1 MTKKLLSL
9 LLSVL
14 MVLSMATPALAAP
27 LDSFEPIGEQT
38 NVESEVVEEP
48 QAAVD
53 ETAEPNAP
61 VMQRGIFVRIS
72 CDCGKTDCDAYVE
85 LWQNGKLVA
94 TATAAKGAG
103 AYFSDG
109 AITLKAFDGTCGY
122 SFTNWY
128 GMGVTFP
135 QPTNREVVISSA
147 TGKGQRPVT
156 ANFKT
161 EVKTYKVTYTD
172 GVEDEEI
179 FEDQSYDIK
188 AGDPTPAFNGTL
200 VRQGFDFKGWQPEVA
215 ETVTA
220 DVTYTAQWEVQ
231 SVNVARLESTGVEYA
246 TLQKAVDAAKAEMKN
261 GAQTVTLLRDT
272 TESVS
277 VLWQVD
283 SGLNYNYDLTIDL
296 NGKTVTGKGG
306 SVFTFKRTKNY
317 SDSMMNVTFNDSV
330 GTGVVTGGNATN
342 GGAINFDSQYGCA
355 KLVINGGKFTGNTAS
370 NQGGAICAKFA
381 KGTKNAAQKT
391 IEVVLNGGEI
401 TGNNA
406 KEGGGII
413 VWNNISILNQGGC
426 KVYANTASSQ
436 GDDIVYRATASPSDA
451 KMSLAENAWFVDKE
465 GTRYDAA
472 KPVPFTKWANYTE
485 KGSAAA
491 VYLKYVEPTYVYVTY
506 KDGANDTVFKL
517 DPIKVIAGSET
528 PAFTGS
534 TERAGYKFIGWQPA
548 LAEKATEDVTY
559 TAQWEAVPSY
569 KLTFNG
575 NGTNKLSGTISGN
588 YTSKTQY
595 YEGTEVNLQAAMDG
609 KKFTKDLSADY
620 TTNYRQTGWN
630 TEKDG
635 TGTHYAM
642 NGKMTMPA
650 HDVILYAEWEP
661 YEWIHWNIQL
671 AGEGGD
677 YISYTEGVTG
687 GTTHNVQSF
696 KAYTGNK
703 GNQYGKVPA
712 AQYTPVVAVPKLGF
726 AFAGWY
732 DVAKDELI
740 SDKATLTM
748 QDFRNLRALKSAE
761 SGSVIEARFVPREP
775 GNVHLVI
782 YKSTDLTKRIV
793 DTKIPDLYVD
803 DVFTPNIADYY
814 SSANGFEYVGWF
826 NDGNFNNYKNGK
838 NYTEAESVTVD
849 GKWQN
854 VIAVVTD
861 YEKVIVKA
869 VYDGD
874 KANAQTIYSG
884 RALHGS
890 NLVEF
895 LEANAGVGEVKG
907 YTLDKWYNWDWY
919 GHKVGD
925 NATVNGWT
933 NVYVT
938 YTKNTFKVTYTD
950 GVDGEEIF
958 ADQSYDVKY
967 DEATPEF
974 NGTPAR
980 TGYTFLG
987 WEPAVAEKVTED
999 VTYTAKWQINTYT
1012 VKYTDGTGNQS
1023 VFADETYTVTHGEAT
1038 PAFKGSTERTGYK
1051 FLGWNPEV
1059 TDTATESVT
1068 YVAQWE
1074 KLFTVTYKDPYNS
1087 FEQQVYY
1094 VEKGGKVPAFV
1105 GTPERAGYV
1114 FSTWNG
1120 VYETVT
1126 GPAGE
1131 TVDRDRLFVARWVA
1145 LPKDLDTATAKSKVA
1160 LRITDILRPNGNYD
1174 LRSESM
1180 IDGTFTVG
1188 ASEWNAEKKAV
1199 LATVTISK
1207 ADFEKYGASLEKI
1220 EGFTYHF
1227 NSLGTYTDTD
1237 SEGNLVIHLKNSA
1250 RYKGDSKYSNRE
1262 LWFSGW
1268 LLDGDYYPSAARA
1281 QFLFDRYYQVT
1292 YTDGINGESF
1302 ADVSMEAKENE
1313 ATPKFNGTPART
1325 GYTFTGWSPV
1335 VAEKVTANAT
1345 YVAQWEANTYTVTF
1359 NSNGGSELA
1368 SITVT
1373 YGQKYGNLPSA
1384 GYVDGLQNLG
1394 WYLVDENGNVTDT
1407 SIGDRTIVTLTRNHE
1422 LFQKREIKT
1431 PKVKL
1436 SLSRPIYNYLEEPV
1450 TIQSS
1455 GITEYA
1461 ALKYS
1466 YQWYKDDV
1474 ALTDGDIY
1482 DGATTANLTLKHDYV
1497 SCSGKYKLVV
1507 TITLADGS
1515 EIVVTNAPVTAEAT
1529 YDVLIRRSSNMLYYD
1544 ANGGVGGP
1552 SNNSDYYDKENDRY
1566 IAKVSD
1572 TNYGY
1577 DGPLTRKGYHF
1588 TGWNTEKDGSGET
1601 YQPGD
1606 FYVFDRQLSENGGLK
1621 VYLYAQWEANTYT
1634 VTFNSNGGSEL
1645 ASITVTYG
1653 QKYGNLPSAGYVDGL
1668 QNLGWYLVDENGNV
1682 TDTSIGDRTIVTL
1695 TRNHELFQKR
1705 EIKTPKVKL
1714 SLSRPIYNY
1723 LEEPVTIQSSGI
1735 TEYAALKYSYQ
1746 WYKDDVAL
1754 TDGDI
1759 YDGATT
1765 ANLTL
1770 KHDYV
1775 SCSGKYKLVVTIT
1788 LADGSEIVVT
1798 NAPVTAEATYDV
1810 LIRRSSNMLYYDA
1823 NGGVGG
1829 PSNNSDYYDK
1839 ENDRYIAK
1847 VSDTNYGYDGPLTRK
1862 GYHFTGWNTEKDG
1875 SGETYQPGD
1884 FYVFDRQL
1892 SENGGLKV
1900 YLYAQWEA
1908 CENHFEDVKVITE
1921 PTCTEKGL
1929 KLCRCTV
1936 CNTEYEV
1943 EIPAL
1948 GHDLTGWIW
1957 NRTEHWKRCKR
1968 CGELFEVEKHTLTEW
1983 KNVVR
1988 NGEVVE
1994 EHHCTVCGF
2003 SECAQTIHIDG
2014 TKPQP
2019 GVEINPAT
2027 GADAPSVLPALAVL
2041 AGVAV
2046 ILGKRK

>member
-38 NVESEVVEEP
+38 DAESEVVEEP

-53 ETAEPNAP
+53 ETAELNAP
-61 VMQRGIFVRIS
+61 VMQRGIFVKIS

-103 AYFSDG
+103 AYFGDG

-147 TGKGQRPVT
+147 TGRGQRPVT

-277 VLWQVD
+277 VLWQVYN
-283 SGLNYNYDLTIDL
+283 GLNYNYDLTIDL

-306 SVFTFKRTKNY
+306 SVFTFNRTQSY

-342 GGAINFDSQYGCA
+342 GGAI
-355 KLVINGGKFTGNTAS
+355 
-370 NQGGAICAKFA
+370 CAKFA

-401 TGNNA
+401 TANNA

-472 KPVPFTKWANYTE
+472 NPVPFTKWANYTE

-517 DPIKVIAGSET
+517 DPIRVIAGSET

-569 KLTFNG
+569 KVTFNG
-575 NGTNKLSGTISGN
+575 NGTNKLSGVISGS

-609 KKFTKDLSADY
+609 KKFTKDISADY

-635 TGTHYAM
+635 SGTHYAM

-696 KAYTGNK
+696 KAYT
-703 GNQYGKVPA
+703 NQYGKVPEA
-712 AQYTPVVAVPKLGF
+712 YYTPVVAVPKLGF

-732 DVAKDELI
+732 DVAKDALI

-748 QDFRNLRALKSAE
+748 QDFGNLRALKSAE
-761 SGSVIEARFVPREP
+761 SGSVIEARFVPRVP

-826 NDGNFNNYKNGK
+826 NDGNFNNYKNGS
-838 NYTEAESVTVD
+838 NYTEAESITVS
-849 GKWQN
+849 GQWQN

-884 RALHGS
+884 RALRGS

-907 YTLDKWYNWDWY
+907 YALDKWYNWDWY

-938 YTKNTFKVTYTD
+938 YTKNVFKVTYTD

-1281 QFLFDRYYQVT
+1281 QLLFDRYYQVT

-1313 ATPKFNGTPART
+1313 ATPAFNGTPTRT

-1572 TNYGY
+1572 
-1577 DGPLTRKGYHF
+1577 
-1588 TGWNTEKDGSGET
+1588 
-1601 YQPGD
+1601 
-1606 FYVFDRQLSENGGLK
+1606 
-1621 VYLYAQWEANTYT
+1621 
-1634 VTFNSNGGSEL
+1634 
-1645 ASITVTYG
+1645 I
-1653 QKYGNLPSAGYVDGL
+1653 
-1668 QNLGWYLVDENGNV
+1668 
-1682 TDTSIGDRTIVTL
+1682 
-1695 TRNHELFQKR
+1695 
-1705 EIKTPKVKL
+1705 
-1714 SLSRPIYNY
+1714 
-1723 LEEPVTIQSSGI
+1723 
-1735 TEYAALKYSYQ
+1735 
-1746 WYKDDVAL
+1746 
-1754 TDGDI
+1754 
-1759 YDGATT
+1759 
-1765 ANLTL
+1765 
-1770 KHDYV
+1770 
-1775 SCSGKYKLVVTIT
+1775 
-1788 LADGSEIVVT
+1788 
-1798 NAPVTAEATYDV
+1798 
-1810 LIRRSSNMLYYDA
+1810 
-1823 NGGVGG
+1823 
-1829 PSNNSDYYDK
+1829 
-1839 ENDRYIAK
+1839 
-1847 VSDTNYGYDGPLTRK
+1847 NYGYDGPLTRK

-1936 CNTEYEV
+1936 CGTEYET

-1968 CGELFEVEKHTLTEW
+1968 CGELFEVEKHNLTEW

-2027 GADAPSVLPALAVL
+2027 GAEAPSVLPALAVL

>member
-14 MVLSMATPALAAP
+14 MVLSMVTPALAAP

-38 NVESEVVEEP
+38 DAESEVVEEP

-103 AYFSDG
+103 AYFGDG

-277 VLWQVD
+277 VLWQVYN
-283 SGLNYNYDLTIDL
+283 GLNYNYDLTIDL

-306 SVFTFKRTKNY
+306 SVFTFKRTQSY

-370 NQGGAICAKFA
+370 EAGGAICAKFA

-401 TGNNA
+401 TANNA
-406 KEGGGII
+406 KEGGGLY

-436 GDDIVYRATASPSDA
+436 GDDIAYRATTSPSDA
-451 KMSLAENAWFVDKE
+451 KMSLAENAWFIDKK

-472 KPVPFTKWANYTE
+472 NPVPFTKWANYTE

-569 KLTFNG
+569 KVTFNG
-575 NGTNKLSGTISGN
+575 NGTNKLSGNISEN

-609 KKFTKDLSADY
+609 KKFTKDLSADC
-620 TTNYRQTGWN
+620 TTNYRQVGWN

-635 TGTHYAM
+635 SGTHYAM

-650 HDVILYAEWEP
+650 HDVTLYAEWEP

-696 KAYTGNK
+696 KAYT
-703 GNQYGKVPA
+703 NQYGKVPA
-712 AQYTPVVAVPKLGF
+712 AYYTPVVAVPKLGF

-748 QDFRNLRALKSAE
+748 QDFKNLRALKSAE
-761 SGSVIEARFVPREP
+761 SGSVIEARFVPRVP

-826 NDGNFNNYKNGK
+826 NDGNFNNYKNGS
-838 NYTEAESVTVD
+838 NYTEAESITVS
-849 GKWQN
+849 GQWQN

-884 RALHGS
+884 RALRGS

-907 YTLDKWYNWDWY
+907 YALDKWYNWDWY

-938 YTKNTFKVTYTD
+938 YTKNVFKVTYTD

-999 VTYTAKWQINTYT
+999 
-1012 VKYTDGTGNQS
+1012 
-1023 VFADETYTVTHGEAT
+1023 
-1038 PAFKGSTERTGYK
+1038 
-1051 FLGWNPEV
+1051 
-1059 TDTATESVT
+1059 VT

-1313 ATPKFNGTPART
+1313 ATPEFNGTPART

-1384 GYVDGLQNLG
+1384 GYVDGLQNFG
-1394 WYLVDENGNVTDT
+1394 WYLVDENGDVTDT

-1572 TNYGY
+1572 
-1577 DGPLTRKGYHF
+1577 
-1588 TGWNTEKDGSGET
+1588 
-1601 YQPGD
+1601 
-1606 FYVFDRQLSENGGLK
+1606 
-1621 VYLYAQWEANTYT
+1621 
-1634 VTFNSNGGSEL
+1634 
-1645 ASITVTYG
+1645 I
-1653 QKYGNLPSAGYVDGL
+1653 
-1668 QNLGWYLVDENGNV
+1668 
-1682 TDTSIGDRTIVTL
+1682 
-1695 TRNHELFQKR
+1695 
-1705 EIKTPKVKL
+1705 
-1714 SLSRPIYNY
+1714 
-1723 LEEPVTIQSSGI
+1723 
-1735 TEYAALKYSYQ
+1735 
-1746 WYKDDVAL
+1746 
-1754 TDGDI
+1754 
-1759 YDGATT
+1759 
-1765 ANLTL
+1765 
-1770 KHDYV
+1770 
-1775 SCSGKYKLVVTIT
+1775 
-1788 LADGSEIVVT
+1788 
-1798 NAPVTAEATYDV
+1798 
-1810 LIRRSSNMLYYDA
+1810 
-1823 NGGVGG
+1823 
-1829 PSNNSDYYDK
+1829 
-1839 ENDRYIAK
+1839 
-1847 VSDTNYGYDGPLTRK
+1847 NYGYDGPLTRK

-1968 CGELFEVEKHTLTEW
+1968 CGELFEVEKHNLTEW

-2027 GADAPSVLPALAVL
+2027 GAEAPSVLPALAVL

>member
-27 LDSFEPIGEQT
+27 LDSFEPIGGQADA
-38 NVESEVVEEP
+38 ESEVVEEP

-53 ETAEPNAP
+53 ETAELNAP

-277 VLWQVD
+277 VLWQVYN
-283 SGLNYNYDLTIDL
+283 GLNYNYDLTIDL

-306 SVFTFKRTKNY
+306 SVFTFKRTQSY

-370 NQGGAICAKFA
+370 EAGGAICAKFA

-401 TGNNA
+401 TANNA
-406 KEGGGII
+406 KEGGGLY

-436 GDDIVYRATASPSDA
+436 GDDIAYRATTSPSDA
-451 KMSLAENAWFVDKE
+451 KMSLAENAWFIDKK

-472 KPVPFTKWANYTE
+472 NPVPFTKWANYTE

-569 KLTFNG
+569 KVTFNG

-609 KKFTKDLSADY
+609 KKFTKDPSADY

-635 TGTHYAM
+635 SGTHYAM

-696 KAYTGNK
+696 KAYT
-703 GNQYGKVPA
+703 NQYGKVPA
-712 AQYTPVVAVPKLGF
+712 AYYTPVVAVPKLGF

-826 NDGNFNNYKNGK
+826 NDGNFNNYKNGS
-838 NYTEAESVTVD
+838 NYTEAESITVS
-849 GKWQN
+849 GQWQN

-884 RALHGS
+884 RALRGS

-907 YTLDKWYNWDWY
+907 YALDKWYNWDWY

-938 YTKNTFKVTYTD
+938 YTKNVFKVTYTD

-999 VTYTAKWQINTYT
+999 VTY
-1012 VKYTDGTGNQS
+1012 
-1023 VFADETYTVTHGEAT
+1023 
-1038 PAFKGSTERTGYK
+1038 
-1051 FLGWNPEV
+1051 
-1059 TDTATESVT
+1059 
-1068 YVAQWE
+1068 VAQWE

-1114 FSTWNG
+1114 FSTWND
-1120 VYETVT
+1120 VYKEVT
-1126 GPAGE
+1126 GPVGE
-1131 TVDRDRLFVARWVA
+1131 TVDRDRVFSARWVA
-1145 LPKDLDTATAKSKVA
+1145 LPKDLDEATALAKGDV
-1160 LRITDILRPNGNYD
+1160 RVTDILRQNGNYD
-1174 LRSESM
+1174 LRHVDL
-1180 IDGTFTVG
+1180 IAGTFTVNE
-1188 ASEWNAEKKAV
+1188 SRWDAEKKAV
-1199 LATVTISK
+1199 LATITINK
-1207 ADFEKYGASLEKI
+1207 ADFEKYGAGLEKI

-1227 NSLGTYTDTD
+1227 NSLGSYTDTD
-1237 SEGNLVIHLKNSA
+1237 SEGNLVLHFKN
-1250 RYKGDSKYSNRE
+1250 R
-1262 LWFSGW
+1262 FSHNGTTRVVGSFGGW
-1268 LLDGDYYPSAARA
+1268 LIDGDYYPSRARA
-1281 QFLFDRYYQVT
+1281 QLLFDRYYQVT

-1313 ATPKFNGTPART
+1313 ATPAFNGTPTRT

-1572 TNYGY
+1572 INYGY

-1847 VSDTNYGYDGPLTRK
+1847 VSDINYGYDGPLTRK

-1936 CNTEYEV
+1936 CGTEYEA

-1968 CGELFEVEKHTLTEW
+1968 CGELFEVEKHNLTEW

-2027 GADAPSVLPALAVL
+2027 GAEAPSVLPALAVL

>member
-27 LDSFEPIGEQT
+27 LDSFEPIGGQADA
-38 NVESEVVEEP
+38 ESEVVEEP

-53 ETAEPNAP
+53 ETAELNAP

-277 VLWQVD
+277 VLWQVYN
-283 SGLNYNYDLTIDL
+283 GLNYNYDLTIDL

-306 SVFTFKRTKNY
+306 SVFTFKRTQSY

-370 NQGGAICAKFA
+370 EAGGAICAKFA

-401 TGNNA
+401 TANNA
-406 KEGGGII
+406 KEGGGLY

-436 GDDIVYRATASPSDA
+436 GDDIAYRATTSPSDA
-451 KMSLAENAWFVDKE
+451 KMSLAENAWFIDKK

-472 KPVPFTKWANYTE
+472 NPVPFTKWANYTE

-569 KLTFNG
+569 KVTFNG

-609 KKFTKDLSADY
+609 KKFTKDPSADY

-635 TGTHYAM
+635 SGTHYAM

-696 KAYTGNK
+696 KAYT
-703 GNQYGKVPA
+703 NQYGKVPA
-712 AQYTPVVAVPKLGF
+712 AYYTPVVAVPKLGF

-826 NDGNFNNYKNGK
+826 NDGNFNNYKNGS
-838 NYTEAESVTVD
+838 NYTEAESITVS
-849 GKWQN
+849 GQWQN

-884 RALHGS
+884 RALRGS

-907 YTLDKWYNWDWY
+907 YALDKWYNWDWY

-938 YTKNTFKVTYTD
+938 YTKNVFKVTYTD

-999 VTYTAKWQINTYT
+999 VTY
-1012 VKYTDGTGNQS
+1012 
-1023 VFADETYTVTHGEAT
+1023 
-1038 PAFKGSTERTGYK
+1038 
-1051 FLGWNPEV
+1051 
-1059 TDTATESVT
+1059 
-1068 YVAQWE
+1068 VAQWE

-1114 FSTWNG
+1114 FSTWND
-1120 VYETVT
+1120 VYKEVT
-1126 GPAGE
+1126 GPVGE
-1131 TVDRDRLFVARWVA
+1131 TVDRDRVFSARWVA
-1145 LPKDLDTATAKSKVA
+1145 LPKDLDEATALAKGDV
-1160 LRITDILRPNGNYD
+1160 RVTDILRQNGNYD
-1174 LRSESM
+1174 LRHVDL
-1180 IDGTFTVG
+1180 IAGTFTVNE
-1188 ASEWNAEKKAV
+1188 SRWDAEKKAV
-1199 LATVTISK
+1199 LATITINK
-1207 ADFEKYGASLEKI
+1207 ADFEKYGAGLEKI

-1227 NSLGTYTDTD
+1227 NSLGSYTDTD
-1237 SEGNLVIHLKNSA
+1237 SEGNLVLHFKN
-1250 RYKGDSKYSNRE
+1250 R
-1262 LWFSGW
+1262 FSHNGTTRVVGSFGGW
-1268 LLDGDYYPSAARA
+1268 LIDGDYYPSRARA
-1281 QFLFDRYYQVT
+1281 QLLFDRYYQVT

-1313 ATPKFNGTPART
+1313 ATPAFNGTPTRT

-1572 TNYGY
+1572 
-1577 DGPLTRKGYHF
+1577 
-1588 TGWNTEKDGSGET
+1588 
-1601 YQPGD
+1601 
-1606 FYVFDRQLSENGGLK
+1606 
-1621 VYLYAQWEANTYT
+1621 
-1634 VTFNSNGGSEL
+1634 
-1645 ASITVTYG
+1645 I
-1653 QKYGNLPSAGYVDGL
+1653 
-1668 QNLGWYLVDENGNV
+1668 
-1682 TDTSIGDRTIVTL
+1682 
-1695 TRNHELFQKR
+1695 
-1705 EIKTPKVKL
+1705 
-1714 SLSRPIYNY
+1714 
-1723 LEEPVTIQSSGI
+1723 
-1735 TEYAALKYSYQ
+1735 
-1746 WYKDDVAL
+1746 
-1754 TDGDI
+1754 
-1759 YDGATT
+1759 
-1765 ANLTL
+1765 
-1770 KHDYV
+1770 
-1775 SCSGKYKLVVTIT
+1775 
-1788 LADGSEIVVT
+1788 
-1798 NAPVTAEATYDV
+1798 
-1810 LIRRSSNMLYYDA
+1810 
-1823 NGGVGG
+1823 
-1829 PSNNSDYYDK
+1829 
-1839 ENDRYIAK
+1839 
-1847 VSDTNYGYDGPLTRK
+1847 NYGYDGPLTRK

-1936 CNTEYEV
+1936 CGTEYEA

-1968 CGELFEVEKHTLTEW
+1968 CGELFEVEKHNLTEW

-2027 GADAPSVLPALAVL
+2027 GAEAPSVLPALAVL

>member
-27 LDSFEPIGEQT
+27 LDSFEPIGGQADA
-38 NVESEVVEEP
+38 ESEVVEEP

-53 ETAEPNAP
+53 ETAELAP
-61 VMQRGIFVRIS
+61 IGESDAEIQASKPSKLRKATVDKMAIRAYGFAKDAS
-72 CDCGKTDCDAYVE
+72 GKEVTGDGTP
-85 LWQNGKLVA
+85 QIK
-94 TATAAKGAG
+94 AKGVSYTIGNVEGDETNGYTTTVTFHFKSGDKFEAAASNSLNDHIAFKNAG
-103 AYFSDG
+103 ISG
-109 AITLKAFDGTCGY
+109 NWVY
-122 SFTNWY
+122 SFSADRPADQVLTLYWIVAANGRGAWNIKTAPSKLNPSGYTTNLISAVANIIKVNLRLDTDTTVNHSVIY
-128 GMGVTFP
+128 DDGMNGIIFSRRTFSV
-135 QPTNREVVISSA
+135 EE
-147 TGKGQRPVT
+147 GQ
-156 ANFKT
+156 
-161 EVKTYKVTYTD
+161 
-172 GVEDEEI
+172 
-179 FEDQSYDIK
+179 
-188 AGDPTPAFNGTL
+188 PTPAF
-200 VRQGFDFKGWQPEVA
+200 D
-215 ETVTA
+215 
-220 DVTYTAQWEVQ
+220 
-231 SVNVARLESTGVEYA
+231 
-246 TLQKAVDAAKAEMKN
+246 
-261 GAQTVTLLRDT
+261 
-272 TESVS
+272 
-277 VLWQVD
+277 
-283 SGLNYNYDLTIDL
+283 
-296 NGKTVTGKGG
+296 
-306 SVFTFKRTKNY
+306 
-317 SDSMMNVTFNDSV
+317 
-330 GTGVVTGGNATN
+330 GN
-342 GGAINFDSQYGCA
+342 
-355 KLVINGGKFTGNTAS
+355 
-370 NQGGAICAKFA
+370 
-381 KGTKNAAQKT
+381 
-391 IEVVLNGGEI
+391 
-401 TGNNA
+401 
-406 KEGGGII
+406 
-413 VWNNISILNQGGC
+413 
-426 KVYANTASSQ
+426 
-436 GDDIVYRATASPSDA
+436 
-451 KMSLAENAWFVDKE
+451 LA
-465 GTRYDAA
+465 
-472 KPVPFTKWANYTE
+472 
-485 KGSAAA
+485 
-491 VYLKYVEPTYVYVTY
+491 
-506 KDGANDTVFKL
+506 ANDNYEFVKWTPDVAATV
-517 DPIKVIAGSET
+517 
-528 PAFTGS
+528 
-534 TERAGYKFIGWQPA
+534 
-548 LAEKATEDVTY
+548 TEDVTY
-559 TAQWEAVPSY
+559 VASWREVERHTV
-569 KLTFNG
+569 TFNG
-575 NGTNKLSGTISGN
+575 NGAKLSDVIAGS
-588 YTSKTQY
+588 YTSKTKFVV
-595 YEGTEVNLQAAMDG
+595 GSEVKLSSAMDG
-609 KKFTKDLSADY
+609 KKFTKDLSADC
-620 TTNYRQTGWN
+620 TTNYRQVGWN

-635 TGTHYAM
+635 SGTHYAM

-696 KAYTGNK
+696 KAYT
-703 GNQYGKVPA
+703 NQYGKVPA
-712 AQYTPVVAVPKLGF
+712 AYYTPVVAVPKLGF

-761 SGSVIEARFVPREP
+761 SGSVIEARFVPRVP

-826 NDGNFNNYKNGK
+826 NDGNFNNYKNGS
-838 NYTEAESVTVD
+838 NYTEAESITVS
-849 GKWQN
+849 GQWQN

-884 RALHGS
+884 RALRGS

-907 YTLDKWYNWDWY
+907 YALDKWYNWDWY

-938 YTKNTFKVTYTD
+938 YTKNVFKVTYTD

-987 WEPAVAEKVTED
+987 WEPVVAEKVT
-999 VTYTAKWQINTYT
+999 AN
-1012 VKYTDGTGNQS
+1012 
-1023 VFADETYTVTHGEAT
+1023 
-1038 PAFKGSTERTGYK
+1038 
-1051 FLGWNPEV
+1051 
-1059 TDTATESVT
+1059 VT

-1114 FSTWNG
+1114 FSTWND
-1120 VYETVT
+1120 VYKEVT
-1126 GPAGE
+1126 GPVGE
-1131 TVDRDRLFVARWVA
+1131 TVDRDRVFSARWVA
-1145 LPKDLDTATAKSKVA
+1145 LPKDLDEATALAKGDV
-1160 LRITDILRPNGNYD
+1160 RVTDILRQNGNYD
-1174 LRSESM
+1174 LRHVDL
-1180 IDGTFTVG
+1180 IAGTFTVNE
-1188 ASEWNAEKKAV
+1188 SRWDAEKKAV
-1199 LATVTISK
+1199 LATITINK
-1207 ADFEKYGASLEKI
+1207 ADFEKYGAGLEKI

-1227 NSLGTYTDTD
+1227 NSLGSYTDTD
-1237 SEGNLVIHLKNSA
+1237 SEGNLVLHFKN
-1250 RYKGDSKYSNRE
+1250 R
-1262 LWFSGW
+1262 FSHNGTTRVVGSFGGW
-1268 LLDGDYYPSAARA
+1268 LIDGDYYPSRARA
-1281 QFLFDRYYQVT
+1281 QLLFDRYYQVT

-1313 ATPKFNGTPART
+1313 ATPAFNGTPTRT

-1359 NSNGGSELA
+1359 NSNGGSKLA

-1572 TNYGY
+1572 
-1577 DGPLTRKGYHF
+1577 
-1588 TGWNTEKDGSGET
+1588 
-1601 YQPGD
+1601 
-1606 FYVFDRQLSENGGLK
+1606 
-1621 VYLYAQWEANTYT
+1621 
-1634 VTFNSNGGSEL
+1634 
-1645 ASITVTYG
+1645 I
-1653 QKYGNLPSAGYVDGL
+1653 
-1668 QNLGWYLVDENGNV
+1668 
-1682 TDTSIGDRTIVTL
+1682 
-1695 TRNHELFQKR
+1695 
-1705 EIKTPKVKL
+1705 
-1714 SLSRPIYNY
+1714 
-1723 LEEPVTIQSSGI
+1723 
-1735 TEYAALKYSYQ
+1735 
-1746 WYKDDVAL
+1746 
-1754 TDGDI
+1754 
-1759 YDGATT
+1759 
-1765 ANLTL
+1765 
-1770 KHDYV
+1770 
-1775 SCSGKYKLVVTIT
+1775 
-1788 LADGSEIVVT
+1788 
-1798 NAPVTAEATYDV
+1798 
-1810 LIRRSSNMLYYDA
+1810 
-1823 NGGVGG
+1823 
-1829 PSNNSDYYDK
+1829 
-1839 ENDRYIAK
+1839 
-1847 VSDTNYGYDGPLTRK
+1847 NYGYDGPLTRK

-1936 CNTEYEV
+1936 CGTEYET

-1968 CGELFEVEKHTLTEW
+1968 CGELFEVEKHNLTEW

-2027 GADAPSVLPALAVL
+2027 GAEAPSVLPALAVL

>member
-14 MVLSMATPALAAP
+14 MVLSMVTPALAAP

-38 NVESEVVEEP
+38 DAESEVVEEP

-103 AYFSDG
+103 AYFGDG

-277 VLWQVD
+277 VLWQVYN
-283 SGLNYNYDLTIDL
+283 GLNYNYDLTIDL

-306 SVFTFKRTKNY
+306 SVFTFKRTQSY

-370 NQGGAICAKFA
+370 EAGGAICAKFA

-401 TGNNA
+401 TANNA
-406 KEGGGII
+406 KEGGGLY

-436 GDDIVYRATASPSDA
+436 GDDIAYRATTSPSDA
-451 KMSLAENAWFVDKE
+451 KMSLAENAWFIDKK

-472 KPVPFTKWANYTE
+472 NPVPFTKWANYTE

-569 KLTFNG
+569 KVTFNG
-575 NGTNKLSGTISGN
+575 NGTNKLSGNISEN

-609 KKFTKDLSADY
+609 KKFTKDLSADC
-620 TTNYRQTGWN
+620 TTNYRQVGWN

-635 TGTHYAM
+635 SGTHYAM

-650 HDVILYAEWEP
+650 HDVTLYAEWEP

-696 KAYTGNK
+696 KAYT
-703 GNQYGKVPA
+703 NQYGKVPA
-712 AQYTPVVAVPKLGF
+712 AYYTPVVAVPKLGF

-748 QDFRNLRALKSAE
+748 QDFKNLRALKSAE
-761 SGSVIEARFVPREP
+761 SGSVIEARFVPRVP

-826 NDGNFNNYKNGK
+826 NDGNFNNYKNGS
-838 NYTEAESVTVD
+838 NYTEAESITVS
-849 GKWQN
+849 GQWQN

-884 RALHGS
+884 RALRGS

-907 YTLDKWYNWDWY
+907 YALDKWYNWDWY

-938 YTKNTFKVTYTD
+938 YTKNVFKVTYTD

-999 VTYTAKWQINTYT
+999 VTY
-1012 VKYTDGTGNQS
+1012 
-1023 VFADETYTVTHGEAT
+1023 
-1038 PAFKGSTERTGYK
+1038 
-1051 FLGWNPEV
+1051 
-1059 TDTATESVT
+1059 
-1068 YVAQWE
+1068 VAQWE

-1114 FSTWNG
+1114 FSTWND
-1120 VYETVT
+1120 VYKEVT
-1126 GPAGE
+1126 GPVGE
-1131 TVDRDRLFVARWVA
+1131 TVDRDRVFSARWVA
-1145 LPKDLDTATAKSKVA
+1145 LPKDLDEATALAKGDV
-1160 LRITDILRPNGNYD
+1160 RVTDILRQNGNYD
-1174 LRSESM
+1174 LRHVDL
-1180 IDGTFTVG
+1180 IAGTFTVNE
-1188 ASEWNAEKKAV
+1188 SRWDAEKKAV
-1199 LATVTISK
+1199 LATITINK
-1207 ADFEKYGASLEKI
+1207 ADFEKYGAGLEKI

-1227 NSLGTYTDTD
+1227 NSLGSYTDTD
-1237 SEGNLVIHLKNSA
+1237 SEGNLVLHFKN
-1250 RYKGDSKYSNRE
+1250 R
-1262 LWFSGW
+1262 FSHNGTTRVVGSFGGW
-1268 LLDGDYYPSAARA
+1268 LIDGDYYPSRARA
-1281 QFLFDRYYQVT
+1281 QLLFDRYYQVT

-1313 ATPKFNGTPART
+1313 ATPAFNGTPTRT

-1572 TNYGY
+1572 INYGY

-1847 VSDTNYGYDGPLTRK
+1847 VSDINYGYDGPLTRK

-1968 CGELFEVEKHTLTEW
+1968 CGELFEVEKHNLTEW

-2027 GADAPSVLPALAVL
+2027 GAEAPSVLPALAVL

>member
-14 MVLSMATPALAAP
+14 MVLSMVTPALAAP

-38 NVESEVVEEP
+38 DAESEVVKEP

-53 ETAEPNAP
+53 ETAELNAP

-103 AYFSDG
+103 AYFGDG

-277 VLWQVD
+277 VLWQVYN
-283 SGLNYNYDLTIDL
+283 GLNYNYDLTIDL

-306 SVFTFKRTKNY
+306 SVFTFKRTQSY

-370 NQGGAICAKFA
+370 EAGGAICAKFA

-401 TGNNA
+401 TANNA
-406 KEGGGII
+406 KEGGGLY

-436 GDDIVYRATASPSDA
+436 GDDIAYRATTSPSDA
-451 KMSLAENAWFVDKE
+451 KMSLAENAWFIDKK

-472 KPVPFTKWANYTE
+472 NPVPFTKWANYTE

-569 KLTFNG
+569 KVTFNG

-609 KKFTKDLSADY
+609 KKFTKDPSADY

-635 TGTHYAM
+635 SGTHYAM

-696 KAYTGNK
+696 KAYTD
-703 GNQYGKVPA
+703 QYGKVPA

-761 SGSVIEARFVPREP
+761 SGSVIEARFVPRVP

-826 NDGNFNNYKNGK
+826 NDGNFNNYKNGS
-838 NYTEAESVTVD
+838 NYTEAESITVS
-849 GKWQN
+849 GQWQN

-884 RALHGS
+884 RALRGS

-907 YTLDKWYNWDWY
+907 YALDKWYNWDWY

-938 YTKNTFKVTYTD
+938 YTKNVFKVTYTD

-999 VTYTAKWQINTYT
+999 VTY
-1012 VKYTDGTGNQS
+1012 
-1023 VFADETYTVTHGEAT
+1023 
-1038 PAFKGSTERTGYK
+1038 
-1051 FLGWNPEV
+1051 
-1059 TDTATESVT
+1059 
-1068 YVAQWE
+1068 VAQWE

-1114 FSTWNG
+1114 FSTWND
-1120 VYETVT
+1120 VYKEVT
-1126 GPAGE
+1126 GPVGE
-1131 TVDRDRLFVARWVA
+1131 TVDRDRVFSARWVA
-1145 LPKDLDTATAKSKVA
+1145 LPKDLDEATALAKGDV
-1160 LRITDILRPNGNYD
+1160 RVTDILRQNGNYD
-1174 LRSESM
+1174 LRHVDL
-1180 IDGTFTVG
+1180 IAGTFTVNE
-1188 ASEWNAEKKAV
+1188 SRWDAEKKAV
-1199 LATVTISK
+1199 LATITINK
-1207 ADFEKYGASLEKI
+1207 ADFEKYGAGLEKI

-1227 NSLGTYTDTD
+1227 NSLGSYTDTD
-1237 SEGNLVIHLKNSA
+1237 SEGNLVLHFKN
-1250 RYKGDSKYSNRE
+1250 R
-1262 LWFSGW
+1262 FSHNGTTRVVGSFGGW
-1268 LLDGDYYPSAARA
+1268 LIDGDYYPSRARA
-1281 QFLFDRYYQVT
+1281 QLLFDRYYQVT

-1302 ADVSMEAKENE
+1302 ADVSMEVKENE
-1313 ATPKFNGTPART
+1313 ATPAFNGTPART

-1359 NSNGGSELA
+1359 NSNGGSEPA

-1572 TNYGY
+1572 INYGY

-1847 VSDTNYGYDGPLTRK
+1847 VSDINYGYDGPLTRK

-1936 CNTEYEV
+1936 CGTEYEV

-1968 CGELFEVEKHTLTEW
+1968 CGELFEVEKHNLTEW

-2027 GADAPSVLPALAVL
+2027 GAEAPSVLPALAVL

>member
-14 MVLSMATPALAAP
+14 MVLSMVTPALAAP

-38 NVESEVVEEP
+38 DAESEVVKEP

-53 ETAEPNAP
+53 ETAELNAP

-103 AYFSDG
+103 AYFGDG

-277 VLWQVD
+277 VLWQVYN
-283 SGLNYNYDLTIDL
+283 GLNYNYDLTIDL

-306 SVFTFKRTKNY
+306 SVFTFKRTQSY

-370 NQGGAICAKFA
+370 EAGGAICAKFA

-401 TGNNA
+401 TANNA
-406 KEGGGII
+406 KEGGGLY

-436 GDDIVYRATASPSDA
+436 GDDIAYRATTSPSDA
-451 KMSLAENAWFVDKE
+451 KMSLAENAWFIDKK

-472 KPVPFTKWANYTE
+472 NPVPFTKWANYTE

-569 KLTFNG
+569 KVTFNG

-609 KKFTKDLSADY
+609 KKFTKDPSADY

-635 TGTHYAM
+635 SGTHYAM

-696 KAYTGNK
+696 KAYTD
-703 GNQYGKVPA
+703 QYGKVPA

-761 SGSVIEARFVPREP
+761 SGSVIEARFVPRVP

-826 NDGNFNNYKNGK
+826 NDGNFNNYKNGS
-838 NYTEAESVTVD
+838 NYTEAESITVS
-849 GKWQN
+849 GQWQN

-884 RALHGS
+884 RALRGS

-907 YTLDKWYNWDWY
+907 YALDKWYNWDWY

-938 YTKNTFKVTYTD
+938 YTKNVFKVTYTD

-999 VTYTAKWQINTYT
+999 VTY
-1012 VKYTDGTGNQS
+1012 
-1023 VFADETYTVTHGEAT
+1023 
-1038 PAFKGSTERTGYK
+1038 
-1051 FLGWNPEV
+1051 
-1059 TDTATESVT
+1059 
-1068 YVAQWE
+1068 VAQWE

-1114 FSTWNG
+1114 FSTWND
-1120 VYETVT
+1120 VYKEVT
-1126 GPAGE
+1126 GPVGE
-1131 TVDRDRLFVARWVA
+1131 TVDRDRVFSARWVA
-1145 LPKDLDTATAKSKVA
+1145 LPKDLDEATALAKGDV
-1160 LRITDILRPNGNYD
+1160 RVTDILRQNGNYD
-1174 LRSESM
+1174 LRHVDL
-1180 IDGTFTVG
+1180 IAGTFTVNE
-1188 ASEWNAEKKAV
+1188 SRWDAEKKAV
-1199 LATVTISK
+1199 LATITINK
-1207 ADFEKYGASLEKI
+1207 ADFEKYGAGLEKI

-1227 NSLGTYTDTD
+1227 NSLGSYTDTD
-1237 SEGNLVIHLKNSA
+1237 SEGNLVLHFKN
-1250 RYKGDSKYSNRE
+1250 R
-1262 LWFSGW
+1262 FSHNGTTRVVGSFGGW
-1268 LLDGDYYPSAARA
+1268 LIDGDYYPSRARA
-1281 QFLFDRYYQVT
+1281 QLLFDRYYQVT

-1302 ADVSMEAKENE
+1302 ADVSMEVKENE
-1313 ATPKFNGTPART
+1313 ATPAFNGTPART

-1572 TNYGY
+1572 INYGY

-1847 VSDTNYGYDGPLTRK
+1847 VSDINYGYDGPLTRK

-1936 CNTEYEV
+1936 CGTEYEV

-1968 CGELFEVEKHTLTEW
+1968 CGELFEVEKHNLTEW

-2027 GADAPSVLPALAVL
+2027 GAEAPSVLPALAVL

>member
-38 NVESEVVEEP
+38 DAESEVVEEP

-53 ETAEPNAP
+53 ETAELNAP

-277 VLWQVD
+277 VLWQVYN
-283 SGLNYNYDLTIDL
+283 GLNYNYDLTIDL

-306 SVFTFKRTKNY
+306 SVFTFKRTQSY

-436 GDDIVYRATASPSDA
+436 GDDIAYRATTSPSDA
-451 KMSLAENAWFVDKE
+451 KMSLAENAWFIDKK

-472 KPVPFTKWANYTE
+472 NPVPFTKWANYTE

-569 KLTFNG
+569 KVTFNG

-620 TTNYRQTGWN
+620 TTNYRQ
-630 TEKDG
+630 
-635 TGTHYAM
+635 
-642 NGKMTMPA
+642 
-650 HDVILYAEWEP
+650 
-661 YEWIHWNIQL
+661 
-671 AGEGGD
+671 
-677 YISYTEGVTG
+677 
-687 GTTHNVQSF
+687 
-696 KAYTGNK
+696 
-703 GNQYGKVPA
+703 
-712 AQYTPVVAVPKLGF
+712 
-726 AFAGWY
+726 
-732 DVAKDELI
+732 
-740 SDKATLTM
+740 
-748 QDFRNLRALKSAE
+748 
-761 SGSVIEARFVPREP
+761 
-775 GNVHLVI
+775 
-782 YKSTDLTKRIV
+782 
-793 DTKIPDLYVD
+793 
-803 DVFTPNIADYY
+803 
-814 SSANGFEYVGWF
+814 
-826 NDGNFNNYKNGK
+826 
-838 NYTEAESVTVD
+838 
-849 GKWQN
+849 
-854 VIAVVTD
+854 
-861 YEKVIVKA
+861 
-869 VYDGD
+869 
-874 KANAQTIYSG
+874 
-884 RALHGS
+884 
-890 NLVEF
+890 
-895 LEANAGVGEVKG
+895 
-907 YTLDKWYNWDWY
+907 
-919 GHKVGD
+919 
-925 NATVNGWT
+925 
-933 NVYVT
+933 
-938 YTKNTFKVTYTD
+938 
-950 GVDGEEIF
+950 
-958 ADQSYDVKY
+958 
-967 DEATPEF
+967 
-974 NGTPAR
+974 
-980 TGYTFLG
+980 
-987 WEPAVAEKVTED
+987 
-999 VTYTAKWQINTYT
+999 
-1012 VKYTDGTGNQS
+1012 
-1023 VFADETYTVTHGEAT
+1023 
-1038 PAFKGSTERTGYK
+1038 
-1051 FLGWNPEV
+1051 
-1059 TDTATESVT
+1059 
-1068 YVAQWE
+1068 
-1074 KLFTVTYKDPYNS
+1074 
-1087 FEQQVYY
+1087 
-1094 VEKGGKVPAFV
+1094 
-1105 GTPERAGYV
+1105 
-1114 FSTWNG
+1114 
-1120 VYETVT
+1120 
-1126 GPAGE
+1126 
-1131 TVDRDRLFVARWVA
+1131 
-1145 LPKDLDTATAKSKVA
+1145 
-1160 LRITDILRPNGNYD
+1160 
-1174 LRSESM
+1174 
-1180 IDGTFTVG
+1180 
-1188 ASEWNAEKKAV
+1188 
-1199 LATVTISK
+1199 
-1207 ADFEKYGASLEKI
+1207 
-1220 EGFTYHF
+1220 
-1227 NSLGTYTDTD
+1227 
-1237 SEGNLVIHLKNSA
+1237 
-1250 RYKGDSKYSNRE
+1250 
-1262 LWFSGW
+1262 
-1268 LLDGDYYPSAARA
+1268 
-1281 QFLFDRYYQVT
+1281 
-1292 YTDGINGESF
+1292 
-1302 ADVSMEAKENE
+1302 
-1313 ATPKFNGTPART
+1313 
-1325 GYTFTGWSPV
+1325 
-1335 VAEKVTANAT
+1335 
-1345 YVAQWEANTYTVTF
+1345 
-1359 NSNGGSELA
+1359 
-1368 SITVT
+1368 
-1373 YGQKYGNLPSA
+1373 
-1384 GYVDGLQNLG
+1384 
-1394 WYLVDENGNVTDT
+1394 
-1407 SIGDRTIVTLTRNHE
+1407 
-1422 LFQKREIKT
+1422 
-1431 PKVKL
+1431 
-1436 SLSRPIYNYLEEPV
+1436 
-1450 TIQSS
+1450 
-1455 GITEYA
+1455 
-1461 ALKYS
+1461 
-1466 YQWYKDDV
+1466 
-1474 ALTDGDIY
+1474 
-1482 DGATTANLTLKHDYV
+1482 
-1497 SCSGKYKLVV
+1497 
-1507 TITLADGS
+1507 
-1515 EIVVTNAPVTAEAT
+1515 
-1529 YDVLIRRSSNMLYYD
+1529 
-1544 ANGGVGGP
+1544 
-1552 SNNSDYYDKENDRY
+1552 
-1566 IAKVSD
+1566 
-1572 TNYGY
+1572 
-1577 DGPLTRKGYHF
+1577 

-1847 VSDTNYGYDGPLTRK
+1847 VSDINYGYDGPLTRK

-1968 CGELFEVEKHTLTEW
+1968 CGELFEVEKHNLTEW

-2027 GADAPSVLPALAVL
+2027 GAEAPSVLPALAVL

>member
-38 NVESEVVEEP
+38 DAESEVVEEP

-53 ETAEPNAP
+53 ETAELNAP

-277 VLWQVD
+277 VLWHVYN
-283 SGLNYNYDLTIDL
+283 GLNYNYDLTIDL

-306 SVFTFKRTKNY
+306 SVFTFKRTQSY

-342 GGAINFDSQYGCA
+342 GG
-355 KLVINGGKFTGNTAS
+355 
-370 NQGGAICAKFA
+370 
-381 KGTKNAAQKT
+381 
-391 IEVVLNGGEI
+391 EI
-401 TGNNA
+401 TANNA
-406 KEGGGII
+406 KEGGGLY

-436 GDDIVYRATASPSDA
+436 GDDIAYRATTSPSDA
-451 KMSLAENAWFVDKE
+451 KMSLAENAWFIDKK

-472 KPVPFTKWANYTE
+472 NPVPFTKWANYTE

-569 KLTFNG
+569 KVTFNG

-609 KKFTKDLSADY
+609 KKFTKDPSADY

-635 TGTHYAM
+635 SGTHYAM

-696 KAYTGNK
+696 KAYT
-703 GNQYGKVPA
+703 NQYGKVPA
-712 AQYTPVVAVPKLGF
+712 AYYTPVVAVPKLGF

-761 SGSVIEARFVPREP
+761 SGSVIEARFVPRVP

-826 NDGNFNNYKNGK
+826 NDGNFNNYKNGSS
-838 NYTEAESVTVD
+838 YTEAESITVS
-849 GKWQN
+849 GQWQN

-884 RALHGS
+884 RALRGS

-907 YTLDKWYNWDWY
+907 YALDKWYNWDWY

-938 YTKNTFKVTYTD
+938 YTKNVFKVTYTD

-1268 LLDGDYYPSAARA
+1268 LLDGDYYPSRARA
-1281 QFLFDRYYQVT
+1281 QLLFDRYYQVT

-1313 ATPKFNGTPART
+1313 ATPAFNGTPTRT

-1572 TNYGY
+1572 
-1577 DGPLTRKGYHF
+1577 
-1588 TGWNTEKDGSGET
+1588 
-1601 YQPGD
+1601 
-1606 FYVFDRQLSENGGLK
+1606 
-1621 VYLYAQWEANTYT
+1621 
-1634 VTFNSNGGSEL
+1634 
-1645 ASITVTYG
+1645 I
-1653 QKYGNLPSAGYVDGL
+1653 
-1668 QNLGWYLVDENGNV
+1668 
-1682 TDTSIGDRTIVTL
+1682 
-1695 TRNHELFQKR
+1695 
-1705 EIKTPKVKL
+1705 
-1714 SLSRPIYNY
+1714 
-1723 LEEPVTIQSSGI
+1723 
-1735 TEYAALKYSYQ
+1735 
-1746 WYKDDVAL
+1746 
-1754 TDGDI
+1754 
-1759 YDGATT
+1759 
-1765 ANLTL
+1765 
-1770 KHDYV
+1770 
-1775 SCSGKYKLVVTIT
+1775 
-1788 LADGSEIVVT
+1788 
-1798 NAPVTAEATYDV
+1798 
-1810 LIRRSSNMLYYDA
+1810 
-1823 NGGVGG
+1823 
-1829 PSNNSDYYDK
+1829 
-1839 ENDRYIAK
+1839 
-1847 VSDTNYGYDGPLTRK
+1847 NYGYDGPLTRK

-1936 CNTEYEV
+1936 CNTEYET

-1968 CGELFEVEKHTLTEW
+1968 CGELFEVEKHNLTEW

-2027 GADAPSVLPALAVL
+2027 GAEAPSVLPALAVL